1 MPNRRVPLQ
10 LTVALLLACLAAA
23 CAPGANVERAP
34 AFTAAWNGPIETV
47 ALVMSPPASSVR
59 VFAESTYNLSSLEFL
74 RHPYARQR
82 FDVIERARMD
92 VVLNELGLGQSGLV
106 DTSTAPQLGRL
117 LGARYVIVVDLINL
131 SVRPSSLSG
140 LRLSGVPLGFGMAD
154 LDITL
159 MVRMVDV
166 ETGRVRASGAG
177 RVQDVIFTG
186 ISVDGLDFSSPATRE
201 LVLDLVPEAALRA
214 FNDLFR
220 QIV

>member
-1 MPNRRVPLQ
+1 MTFRRLPLR
-10 LTVALLLACLAAA
+10 LAVVLLLTCLAAA
-23 CAPGANVERAP
+23 CAPGASVERAP

-59 VFAESTYNLSSLEFL
+59 VFAESAYNLSSLEFL

-82 FDVIERARMD
+82 FDVIERARLD
-92 VVLNELGLGQSGLV
+92 VVLDELGLGQSGLV

-117 LGARYVIVVDLINL
+117 LGARYVIVVDLVNL

-140 LRLSGVPLGFGMAD
+140 LRVSGVPLGFGMAD

-177 RVQDVIFTG
+177 RVQDMIFTG